1 MSADS
6 TGIVAA
12 IQQNI
17 TPLTQSVAPVVV
29 VFVIATVSVL
39 MTNFASNV
47 STITVMTAVGVAL
60 AASSGGAISAVGIA
74 W

>member
-60 AASSGGAISAVGIA
+60 AASSGGAISAVA
-74 W
+74 LPW

>member
-60 AASSGGAISAVGIA
+60 AAAEPSARWA
-74 W
+74 LPW